1 MSSSY
6 LFSTAENFVLCTIIF
21 ERPNQSEIAL
31 ESEQVTEQPKANTKA
46 EEGRKEAKVAAGSG
60 DKNEGGDADTKD
72 SAGESEEE
80 EEGSCYRCCH
90 KANSLPIKLK
100 LT

>member
-6 LFSTAENFVLCTIIF
+6 LFATAESFVLCISIF

-31 ESEQVTEQPKANTKA
+31 ESEQVTEQPKA
-46 EEGRKEAKVAAGSG
+46 EEGRKEAKVAAGFG
-60 DKNEGGDADTKD
+60 DKDKGGDADTKD